1 MIQVLMD
8 GPNFNL
14 KFLKDLSSSRP
25 EIEIPALINIGIFQ
39 TLHLKKTLSRR

>member
-25 EIEIPALINIGIFQ
+25 EIEIPALINIGIFP
-39 TLHLKKTLSRR
+39 LHLKKTLSRR